1 MYSTFLKA
9 KLHFVRVTSSEL
21 DYEGSMSLDLDF
33 MDAVGIR
40 PYEKILVANRENGQ
54 RFETYAIPAPRGS
67 KTAGLNGA
75 TAHCG
80 KIGDR
85 VIVFTFC
92 HLTDAEA
99 QTHTPRVAIFDA
111 ANAITR
117 ISPSSL

>member
-1 MYSTFLKA
+1 MTSIFLKA
-9 KLHFVRVTSSEL
+9 KLHFLRVTSSEL
-21 DYEGSMSLDLDF
+21 DYEGSMSLDQDF
-33 MDAVGIR
+33 MDAVGIL

-92 HLTDAEA
+92 HLTDSEA
-99 QTHTPRVAIFDA
+99 RAHRPRIAVFGDG
-111 ANAITR
+111 NALLRLT
-117 ISPSSL
+117 

>member
-9 KLHFVRVTSSEL
+9 KLHFLRVTSAEP
-21 DYEGSMSLDLDF
+21 DYEGSMAIDLDF

-54 RFETYAIPAPRGS
+54 RFETYAIAAPRGS

-85 VIVFTFC
+85 VIVFAFC

-99 QTHTPRVAIFDA
+99 ATHRPRTAIFGPD
-111 ANAITR
+111 NTLLR
-117 ISPSSL
+117 LN

>member
-1 MYSTFLKA
+1 MLTTFLKA
-9 KLHFVRVTSSEL
+9 KLHFLRVTSAEL
-21 DYEGSMSLDLDF
+21 DYEGSMALDLDF

-80 KIGDR
+80 KVGDR

-92 HLTDAEA
+92 HLTDDEA
-99 QTHTPRVAIFDA
+99 RTHAPRTAIFGPD
-111 ANAITR
+111 NTLLR
-117 ISPSSL
+117 LM

>member
-1 MYSTFLKA
+1 MYSTFLKS
-9 KLHFVRVTSSEL
+9 KLHFLRVTSAEL

-54 RFETYAIPAPRGS
+54 RFETYAIAAPRGS

-80 KIGDR
+80 KVGDR

-92 HLTDAEA
+92 HLTDDEA
-99 QTHTPRVAIFDA
+99 RTHTPRTAIFGDG
-111 ANAITR
+111 NALLRLT
-117 ISPSSL
+117 